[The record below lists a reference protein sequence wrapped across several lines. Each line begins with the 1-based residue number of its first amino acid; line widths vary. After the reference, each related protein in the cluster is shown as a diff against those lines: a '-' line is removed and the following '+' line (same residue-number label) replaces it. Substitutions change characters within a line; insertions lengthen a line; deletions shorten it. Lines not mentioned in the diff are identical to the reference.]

1 MIGGTM
7 KLIEKKCPN
16 CGANINFNLNDK
28 EVKCS
33 YCDTVFTIERDVT
46 NIDEAIEK
54 GKENL
59 DKVLNS
65 ESFNLSVKDVKKI
78 RTTVMIISAIIF
90 LIVICF
96 FVFIFINIMK
106 QMR

>member
-1 MIGGTM
+1 M

-16 CGANINFNLNDK
+16 CGANINFNSNDK

-90 LIVICF
+90 LIIICF

-106 QMR
+106 QTR